1 MADQRPIYLDYQAST
16 PCDPRVVAAM
26 LPFFTEHYGNP
37 HARTHTYGWT
47 AEEAVETA
55 RAQIAQEIHAD
66 PREIIFTSGATEAN
80 NLALKGVARFYQS
93 RGTKNHII
101 TTQIEH
107 DCVLASCRFLEKHGF
122 SVTYLPVQRDGL
134 IDLENLRHTITEE
147 TLLVSIMAANNEIG
161 VLQPLTEIG
170 ALCREQGVFFHTDAA

>member
-1 MADQRPIYLDYQAST
+1 
-16 PCDPRVVAAM
+16 M

-170 ALCREQGVFFHTDAA
+170 ALCREQGVFFHTDAAQDRKSVV